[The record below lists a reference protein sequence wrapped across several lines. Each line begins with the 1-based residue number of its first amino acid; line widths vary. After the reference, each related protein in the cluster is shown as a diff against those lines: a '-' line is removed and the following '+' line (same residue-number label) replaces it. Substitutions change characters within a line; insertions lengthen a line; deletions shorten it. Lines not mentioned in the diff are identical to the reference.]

1 MEIKIQKLPKNLIE
15 LTVELS
21 SSEFDKFIK
30 RTEEKFSQEKEIPG
44 FRLGKTPIDILRR
57 EIGETKIYEE
67 ASKMAIEETY
77 WQAIREKNLEPI
89 NLPKIEILKAA
100 RGNPFIYKAKFIN
113 LPQVKLGEIEKIKV
127 KRKKIKIEERDI
139 EEMLLELRKSRKKEL
154 VVERPAQK
162 GDRLE
167 IDLEMFLNNVPLE
180 GGQGKNISYLIGESH
195 YIPGFEEKI
204 LGLKRGET
212 KEFSLDYP
220 ENFYDKKLAG
230 KRVDFKVKVNSV
242 YQVELP
248 PLDDSFAQS
257 LGRFKDL
264 NDLKSQLSKN
274 LEEEKNIKEEERLE
288 LEILEK
294 ITNLSTFEE
303 IPEILLEEEK
313 EKMISELEESLN
325 KMNLKFDDYLVHLKK
340 TRDELK
346 KEFTP
351 QAEKRVK
358 TNLIIRKII
367 QENKFFIEEKEI
379 DGAINELMN
388 YYQYDPEMRKTL
400 RTDEY
405 RSYLRNVMLNR
416 RVIDWLKKKVTI
428 E

>member
-127 KRKKIKIEERDI
+127 RRKKIKIEERDI

>member
-127 KRKKIKIEERDI
+127 RRKKIKIEERDI

-313 EKMISELEESLN
+313 EKMISELGESLN

>member
-1 MEIKIQKLPKNLIE
+1 M
-15 LTVELS
+15 TVELS

-127 KRKKIKIEERDI
+127 RRKKIKIEERDI